1 MPQAVDS
8 NTTELEQIT
17 SRVRDLEQRVA
28 VLEGHAA
35 NSVTDQS
42 PHTESSSTALQ
53 SPRPPTTWS
62 GFPPIEAPAGAIP
75 VLGKAV
81 LGIAGA
87 YLLRAIVEAGAV
99 PKLPVLIVA
108 MIYVV
113 LWMLRASRVHDTNRF
128 ASATYAATSVLI
140 LAPLLWESTVR
151 FEVIRP
157 VFAAIVLTAFVALV
171 LTLSWRRRLELLPWI
186 ATLAAVITALALII
200 ATHDLVPLT
209 AAMLAMAASAE
220 LAVCLE
226 HRLSLRAV
234 PAVAADFAVWLL
246 VDLMTSAE
254 GAPEGYYPASSLTI
268 GLLCIALL
276 AIYGGSV
283 TVRAFVRHQPL
294 SIFEIAQTALAFTL
308 ATFGIFRA
316 TQGSASWALG
326 ISFLLLSSAFYWGI
340 LSHFTHEEPARNRHI
355 CATWAVVLSLAGS
368 LLVFTASL
376 EVPFLCLAALLGTFV
391 YFRTRM
397 FSLGLHAS
405 VYLSAATL
413 VSPLPAYVGNAL
425 AGSVPAAP
433 GPNVWIVGVTALLCY
448 FVGARALEN
457 RSRRRLLWVVPAV
470 LAGFAGAAILVVA
483 VSAVAAGRIEL
494 TPSRLSVIRTIVNCV
509 LALALGFADFRWKR
523 VELIWVACAAV
534 AFGTLKLLLEDLRF
548 GNAASLVVSLLAYGS
563 VLVLLPRLTR
573 RTTTEI

>member
-316 TQGSASWALG
+316 TRGSASWALG